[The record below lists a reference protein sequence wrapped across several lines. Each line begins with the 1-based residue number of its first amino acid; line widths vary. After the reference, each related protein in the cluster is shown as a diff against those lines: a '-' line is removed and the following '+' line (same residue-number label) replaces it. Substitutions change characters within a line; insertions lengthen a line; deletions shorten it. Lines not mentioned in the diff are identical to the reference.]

1 MSYLSIF
8 FKMALVNLLL
18 QGFLL
23 FAIELITIKKMY
35 KYVINSVRATYLFIL
50 FICLLQKEMDFKI
63 NP

>member
-1 MSYLSIF
+1 
-8 FKMALVNLLL
+8 MALVNLLL